1 MVQHE
6 RFQTVE
12 SQLNWNAPMYRLY
25 EKAKKNYWDPA
36 NIDFSQD
43 QEDYQN
49 MSSMDR
55 MFALPLVGAFAAGE
69 EAVTLDILPML
80 EVMARQGR
88 LEDTMFLT
96 TFLHD
101 EAKHTEMFSRWQT
114 AVGVADLDLHNFHND
129 DYKRVFYQELP
140 EKMDRLKTDDSPEAI
155 IRAATVY
162 NMIVEGTLAESG
174 YHAFRQIF
182 KEAGLMPGI
191 LKGID
196 LLNQDEGRH
205 LQFGIFT
212 IQRLVAGNDKLMKVF
227 HDYMDELS
235 PYAFGFVDYLTGL
248 FEETKKHEW
257 VDMTLKVDPNLMKEY
272 ARSQFDIRK
281 SKVERARK
289 YESGAELEAA
299 ATKQ

>member
-1 MVQHE
+1 MAHE

-12 SQLNWNAPMYRLY
+12 SALNWNAPMYRLY
-25 EKAKKNYWDPA
+25 EKAKKGYWDPA

-43 QEDYQN
+43 QKDFQK
-49 MSSMDR
+49 MSADDK
-55 MFALPLVGAFAAGE
+55 MFSLPLVGAFSAGE

-88 LEDTMFLT
+88 LEDTLFMT

-114 AVGVADLDLHNFHND
+114 AVGVADMDLHAFHD
-129 DYKRVFYQELP
+129 DNYKYLFYEELP
-140 EKMDRLKTDDSPEAI
+140 EKMDRLKTDDSPEAVI
-155 IRAATVY
+155 KAATVY

-174 YHAFRQIF
+174 YHAFRQTF

-191 LKGID
+191 LEGID
-196 LLNQDEGRH
+196 LLNRDEGRH

-212 IQRLVAGNDKLMKVF
+212 IQRLVAGNDHLFKLF
-227 HDYMDELS
+227 HDYMDELA

-248 FEETKKHEW
+248 FEQSKEQDWTN
-257 VDMTLKVDPNLMKEY
+257 MTLSIDPNMMKEY
-272 ARSQFDIRK
+272 ARNQFSIRK
-281 SKVERARK
+281 SKIDRARK
-289 YESGAELEAA
+289 FESGAALEAA
-299 ATKQ
+299 ATN